1 MYKERMSEN
10 CALLLLSWRVGNK
23 AGLVLELVVSV
34 LKVNVEEELIQVLW
48 AIITKHIISPIL
60 SFPNV

>member
-1 MYKERMSEN
+1 MSEN

-23 AGLVLELVVSV
+23 TGLVLELVVSV
-34 LKVNVEEELIQVLW
+34 LKVNVEEELTQVLW

>member
-1 MYKERMSEN
+1 MYKERMPEN

-34 LKVNVEEELIQVLW
+34 LKVNVEEELTQVLW
-48 AIITKHIISPIL
+48 AITTKHIISPIL

>member
-34 LKVNVEEELIQVLW
+34 LKVNVEEELTQVLW